1 MKRWDLINYLIEKF
15 NYKTYLEIGVDSGTC
30 FSNVI
35 VIDKVSVDPAIEYSW
50 AQPTFKMTSDEFFAN
65 NNLKFDIIFI
75 DGLHH
80 SEQVDKDIQNSI
92 NCLTENGCVLI
103 HDANPYSE
111 IAQRVPRESRYWTGD
126 VWKSIVKYRASNSS
140 LGCVVLDLRPTE
152 EGTAIIKNTIQSNF
166 TLEMPEVLTY
176 KWLETK
182 RIEALGLIS
191 NVDSYLINL
200 Q

>member
-75 DGLHH
+75 DGNH
-80 SEQVDKDIQNSI
+80 DKKYVLEDAVLCFKKLKLGGWMIFDDMQCKEVSDAVHAF
-92 NCLTENGCVLI
+92 LTI
-103 HDANPYSE
+103 YSQYFE
-111 IAQRVPRESRYWTGD
+111 VFKIDNAQ
-126 VWKSIVKYRASNSS
+126 
-140 LGCVVLDLRPTE
+140 LF
-152 EGTAIIKNTIQSNF
+152 IKR
-166 TLEMPEVLTY
+166 
-176 KWLETK
+176 K
-182 RIEALGLIS
+182 IE
-191 NVDSYLINL
+191 
-200 Q
+200 